1 MMLGFLPNMSQQIQ
15 SFSITAPGFMGLN
28 TQDSSLDLA
37 SGFALVANNA
47 IIDQYGRVGA
57 RKGWSKQHSTLA
69 ALGTAD
75 VKAIAQL
82 IDAAGNTYTLCAGN
96 NKLFKLVGTT
106 LSEVTFNGVGTA
118 PTITDSNWSTAFLD
132 GDLYFFQRGHVPIG
146 FDPGTSTTTYYRVDQ
161 ESGYNGTVQLANI
174 AISAYGRM
182 WNADTSTDKVTVQ
195 WSDLKNPHKWGSGT
209 AGTLDTTTVWPK
221 GGDTII
227 ALAAHNNFL
236 FIFGKHNI
244 LVYTGANTPAT
255 MTLYDVITGIG
266 CIARDSVVNTGT
278 DVIFLSDTG
287 VRSVTRTIQE
297 KSAPLRDLSK
307 NVRNDLMSAVAGE
320 DAATIKAVYSPR
332 DAFYLLTLP
341 VLKTV
346 YCFDM
351 KGALPDGAARV
362 TTWTGIEPKSFCVLT
377 DGSLLLGKEGFIAKH
392 IGYLDDTSTYRFQY
406 FTNHTD
412 LGTPSATSVLKRLNA
427 VVIGGSNQYVTF
439 KWGYD
444 FYSNYQ
450 AQNVQIPAQGV
461 AYFGVNEYNTS
472 GSEYSNGV
480 ALQTLKVYPTGSG
493 KVIQTGY
500 EADINS
506 FPLSIQKLE
515 IQAKNGK
522 LT

>member
-1 MMLGFLPNMSQQIQ
+1 MSQQLQ
-15 SFSITAPGFMGLN
+15 AFSVTAPGFMGLN
-28 TQDSSLDLA
+28 TQDSSLDLS
-37 SGFALVANNA
+37 SGFALVANNCV
-47 IIDQYGRVGA
+47 IDQYGRVGA
-57 RKGWSKQHSTLA
+57 RKGWTKQHSYLS
-69 ALGTAD
+69 ALDSAD
-75 VKAIAQL
+75 VKVITEL
-82 IDAAGNTYTLCAGN
+82 VDKDGTSYTLCAGN
-96 NKLFKLVGTT
+96 NKIFKLASGV

-118 PTITDSNWSTAFLD
+118 PTITDSNWSTAYLD
-132 GDLYFFQRGHVPIG
+132 GDLYFYQRGHNPIG
-146 FDPGTSTTTYYRVDQ
+146 FDPAASTTTYYRVDQ

-174 AISAYGRM
+174 VISAYGRL

-195 WSDLKNPHKWGSGT
+195 WSDTKNPQKWGSGT

-221 GGDTII
+221 GGDVIV

-244 LVYTGANTPAT
+244 LVYQGANTPAT

-320 DAATIKAVYSPR
+320 DSAAIKAVYSPR

-341 VLKTV
+341 TLKTV

-351 KGALPDGAARV
+351 KAAMQDGSARA
-362 TTWTGIEPKSFCVLT
+362 TTWSNIEPKSFCVLT
-377 DGSLLLGKEGFIAKH
+377 DGSLLLGKEGYIGKYT
-392 IGYLDDTSTYRFQY
+392 GYLDDTSTYRFQY

-412 LGTPSATSVLKRLNA
+412 LGTPSVTSVLKRLNA
-427 VVIGGSNQYVTF
+427 VVIGGSNQYITF

-444 FYSNYQ
+444 FYANYQ
-450 AQNVQIPAQGV
+450 AQNAQIPAQSV
-461 AYFGVNEYNTS
+461 AYFGVSEYNTS
-472 GSEYSNGV
+472 GVEYSDGV
-480 ALQTLKVYPTGSG
+480 ALQTLKVYPNGSG

-506 FPLSIQKLE
+506 LPLSIQKIE
-515 IQAKNGK
+515 IHAKNGK
-522 LT
+522 LV